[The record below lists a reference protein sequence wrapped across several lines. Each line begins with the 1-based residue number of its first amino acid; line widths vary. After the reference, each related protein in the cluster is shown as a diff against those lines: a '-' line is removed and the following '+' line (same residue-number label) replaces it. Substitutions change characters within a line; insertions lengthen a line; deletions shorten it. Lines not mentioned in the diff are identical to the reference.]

1 MRRLF
6 ARIHLW
12 LSVPLGLILAVIS
25 LTGAL
30 LVFEPEITRA
40 LDPHLYRVTPPAA
53 GRALTPSQLTA
64 RLRGQLPDSL
74 RIASLQMET
83 DPAATWR
90 VTLGAPAGGSWSVDP
105 YTGRLLDE
113 VKRPAL
119 FRQVRS
125 LHRWLLDAP
134 ASRDGSSA
142 GRRVVGTASLLLAVI
157 LASGLVIWI
166 PRSRK
171 ALRHHLK
178 VTARY
183 GRPRLWYDCHVTLGF
198 YAAAVLLVMALTGPT
213 WSFEWYRKAAYGL
226 FGSGR
231 TSEAAAVSGGRA
243 GSAAAPQP
251 EQAGAA
257 TDPGRTESET
267 DPEMWDRVA
276 EELRRNWPAA
286 RSFTLGHTSAT
297 IVRGEGCVRRSD
309 TVTFDPADGRLR
321 QIVRFE
327 ELPAARRLRVWFYAL
342 HTGSWGGLFT
352 RILYLLAALVG
363 ASLPLTGYYI
373 WLRKRFR
380 ATRRRL

>member
-12 LSVPLGLILAVIS
+12 LSVPLGLILTVVS

-40 LDPHLYRVTPPAA
+40 LDPHLYRVTPPAG

-64 RLRGQLPDSL
+64 RLRGQLSDSL
-74 RIASLQMET
+74 PIASLQMEA

-90 VTLGAPAGGSWSVDP
+90 ITLGAPARGSWSVDP
-105 YTGRLLDE
+105 YTGRLLGE

-125 LHRWLLDAP
+125 LHRWLFDAP
-134 ASRDGSSA
+134 ASRNGSSA
-142 GRRVVGTASLLLAVI
+142 GRRVIGTASLLMAVI

-171 ALRHHLK
+171 ALRHRLK
-178 VTARY
+178 ITARY
-183 GRPRLWYDCHVTLGF
+183 GRPRLWYDCHVALGF
-198 YAAAVLLVMALTGPT
+198 YAAAALLVMALTGPT
-213 WSFEWYRKAAYGL
+213 WSFEWYRKAAVGL
-226 FGSGR
+226 FGGSR
-231 TSEAAAVSGGRA
+231 TSEAGAAAVAGGQSGSA
-243 GSAAAPQP
+243 AAAPQP
-251 EQAGAA
+251 GRAGTA
-257 TDPGRTESET
+257 TDPEV
-267 DPEMWDRVA
+267 WDLVA
-276 EELRRNWPAA
+276 EELRREWPAA
-286 RSFTLGHTSAT
+286 RSFTLGHDTAT
-297 IVRGEGCVRRSD
+297 IVRGDGHVRRSD

-327 ELPAARRLRVWFYAL
+327 ELPAAQRLRAWFYAL

-380 ATRRRL
+380 ATRRTL

>member
-12 LSVPLGLILAVIS
+12 LSVPLGLILTVIS

-40 LDPHLYRVTPPAA
+40 LDPHLYRVTPPAG

-90 VTLGAPAGGSWSVDP
+90 ITLREPGRGSWSVDP
-105 YTGRLLDE
+105 YTGRLLGE

-134 ASRDGSSA
+134 ASRNGSSA
-142 GRRVVGTASLLLAVI
+142 GRLAVGTVSLLLVVI
-157 LASGLVIWI
+157 LVSGLVIWI

-171 ALRHHLK
+171 ALRHRLK

-183 GRPRLWYDCHVTLGF
+183 GRPRLWYDCHVAPGF
-198 YAAAVLLVMALTGPT
+198 YAAAALLVMALTGPT
-213 WSFEWYRKAAYGL
+213 WSFEWYRKAACAL
-226 FGSGR
+226 FGDDRTSTAAAASAPQSGR
-231 TSEAAAVSGGRA
+231 TE
-243 GSAAAPQP
+243 
-251 EQAGAA
+251 
-257 TDPGRTESET
+257 TET
-267 DPEMWDRVA
+267 DPEVWDLVA

-286 RSFTLGHTSAT
+286 RSFTLGHVSAT
-297 IVRGEGCVRRSD
+297 IVRGEGHIQRSD
-309 TVTFDPADGRLR
+309 TAMFDPSDGRLVR
-321 QIVRFE
+321 IARFE
-327 ELPAARRLRVWFYAL
+327 ELPAARRLRVWSYAL

-352 RILYLLAALVG
+352 RILYLAAALVG

-380 ATRRRL
+380 ATRRPQ